1 MGEAESYENVTI
13 QYIAGRRAILT
24 IYHNG
29 MVQEQVELG
38 PIKTRTKLHE
48 LFMNKG
54 FQPKPPQE
62 REQFLANRKAE
73 HDAEAKLKRQR
84 TRERLQ
90 QQKQQQQQKF
100 HQPTVV
106 QQRFAWEQQQQQEK
120 ERAKRSSQR
129 EEQDNPAQQQQE
141 QQQLAAAGVGEL

>member
-1 MGEAESYENVTI
+1 MGEAESYDNVTI
-13 QYIAGRRAILT
+13 RYIAGRRAILS

-29 MVQEQVELG
+29 IAQEQVELG
-38 PIKTRTKLHE
+38 PITPRAKLHE

-54 FQPKPPQE
+54 FQPKPSQE
-62 REQFLANRKAE
+62 REQLLANRKAE

-90 QQKQQQQQKF
+90 QQKQQQQKL

-106 QQRFAWEQQQQQEK
+106 QKRLAWEQQQEEEK
-120 ERAKRSSQR
+120 ERAKRRSQR
-129 EEQDNPAQQQQE
+129 PEQGNPAQQQQE
-141 QQQLAAAGVGEL
+141 QQRVAAAGVGEL